1 MHSSAKTVPRLFP
14 QDTTGLS
21 FAILLLSLSKF
32 VRRNLWLVLCQGQG
46 VYHHKCGDAELIAS
60 ISITK
65 PGDMLPF
72 LSETTFQVQLP
83 IPLET
88 QQGVEEISRPN
99 KMSHPKGIVFQVYLI
114 LYVFVGR

>member
-1 MHSSAKTVPRLFP
+1 
-14 QDTTGLS
+14 
-21 FAILLLSLSKF
+21 
-32 VRRNLWLVLCQGQG
+32 
-46 VYHHKCGDAELIAS
+46 
-60 ISITK
+60 
-65 PGDMLPF
+65 MLPF